1 MSDSLYTAAYIL
13 QIREKYRIYWETVQH
28 AITACYWTAMVD
40 VLTFP
45 NGYVSP
51 CFTLNAQDAQKKEF
65 INQLS
70 GLIFFFAKA
79 VTSAASKSYFEEVN
93 RSLPKSTT
101 CLSVPADS
109 VNKHNASEFLSS
121 NFLAHDAE
129 IREAVKAVSCH
140 FSYRLNVS
148 MKFLFLAMFSNNV
161 IVKEHSITKEKVSH

>member
-70 GLIFFFAKA
+70 GLIFFFLQRLWLLLLQ
-79 VTSAASKSYFEEVN
+79 N
-93 RSLPKSTT
+93 RILRKWIGHYQNRRP
-101 CLSVPADS
+101 
-109 VNKHNASEFLSS
+109 
-121 NFLAHDAE
+121 
-129 IREAVKAVSCH
+129 VS
-140 FSYRLNVS
+140 
-148 MKFLFLAMFSNNV
+148 LFLQILWTNTMP
-161 IVKEHSITKEKVSH
+161 VSSYHQIFWHMTQKLGKQWKLFHAIFHTD